1 MILSV
6 IFHWM
11 HYVHLCQ
18 FPEYVPVMLP
28 IHAYQS
34 TMLENAREK
43 RMEPDGME
51 LDI

>member
-1 MILSV
+1 MF
-6 IFHWM
+6 IF
-11 HYVHLCQ
+11 VNFQ
-18 FPEYVPVMLP
+18 NVPVMLP